1 MNGTASRPL
10 GVDLDGTL
18 IRTDLLVESV
28 FALLK
33 RNVLFVFLLPL
44 WLLKGRAH
52 LKYQIAARVAMNAG
66 SLPYQGDFL
75 AYLKQ
80 EYADGRRL
88 ILATAANEK
97 FAQAVALNLGI
108 FHDIVASNATV
119 NLSARRKLE
128 RSGALR

>member
-10 GVDLDGTL
+10 SVDLDETL

-33 RNVLFVFLLPL
+33 RNLLFVFLLPL

-52 LKYQIAARVAMNAG
+52 LKHEIAARVDLDVG
-66 SLPYQGDFL
+66 LLPYQGSFL

-80 EYADGRRL
+80 EHADGCRL
-88 ILATAANEK
+88 ILATAANERY
-97 FAQAVALNLGI
+97 AAAIALNLGI
-108 FHDIVASNATV
+108 SRDCSQ
-119 NLSARRKLE
+119 
-128 RSGALR
+128 